1 MSDLPM
7 SAPAATQTPAGLGQG
22 ATRSPAASPIGQM
35 RLWGD
40 AMWGIIRRDAILFVS
55 YRSQLVAQF
64 LGPLFTIT
72 LFYYISHL
80 LKVNTFHSPGGY
92 FGFVIVGLVI
102 VQILTISL
110 GVMPVTV
117 RQELVSGTIERF
129 LVSAH
134 GPVNGILGTM
144 LFPLINALF
153 SAIVMLTLAA
163 LVFGLPLAATAVL
176 AIPVALLGVVAFM
189 PFAFFLVALVM
200 AFKQA
205 SSATQFIVA
214 GIAIVGGLYFPI
226 AVLPGW
232 IRWTSEV
239 QPFTPATDLLRHL
252 LIGTPLV
259 HPAIVE
265 LLKLVG
271 FIAILLPLG
280 VMLLRA
286 SIRYGQRTG
295 TVAEY

>member
-1 MSDLPM
+1 
-7 SAPAATQTPAGLGQG
+7 
-22 ATRSPAASPIGQM
+22 M
-35 RLWGD
+35 RLWTD

-72 LFYYISHL
+72 LFYYISRL
-80 LKVNTFHSPGGY
+80 LTAKTIHSPGGY

-144 LFPLINALF
+144 LFPLINAIF
-153 SAIVMLTLAA
+153 SGVLLLVLAA
-163 LVFGLPLAATAVL
+163 LVFGLPLAATAFL
-176 AIPVALLGVVAFM
+176 AVPVALLGVVAFL
-189 PFAFFLVALVM
+189 PFAFFLVSLVM

-214 GIAIVGGLYFPI
+214 GIAIIGGLYFPI

-232 IRWTSEV
+232 IRWASEA

-259 HPAIVE
+259 HPAIEE

-271 FIAILLPLG
+271 FIIVLLPFG
-280 VMLLRA
+280 VMLLRT

>member
-1 MSDLPM
+1 
-7 SAPAATQTPAGLGQG
+7 
-22 ATRSPAASPIGQM
+22 M
-35 RLWGD
+35 RLWCD
-40 AMWGIIRRDAILFVS
+40 AMWGIIRRDAILFLS

-64 LGPLFTIT
+64 LGPLFSIT

-80 LKVNTFHSPGGY
+80 LTAKTIHSPGGY

-110 GVMPVTV
+110 GVMPVVV

-144 LFPLINALF
+144 LFPLINAFF
-153 SAIVMLTLAA
+153 SGVLMLTLAT
-163 LVFGLPLAATAVL
+163 LIFGLPLAGTAVL
-176 AIPVALLGVVAFM
+176 AIPVALLGTVAFM

-205 SSATQFIVA
+205 SSATQFVVA

-232 IRWTSEV
+232 IRWTSDV
-239 QPFTPATDLLRHL
+239 QPFTPAADLLRHL
-252 LIGTPLV
+252 LVDTPLV
-259 HPAIVE
+259 HPAAVE
-265 LLKLVG
+265 LLKLVA
-271 FIAILLPLG
+271 FIAVLLPVG
-280 VMLLRA
+280 VVLLRA

>member
-1 MSDLPM
+1 MSQIRP
-7 SAPAATQTPAGLGQG
+7 
-22 ATRSPAASPIGQM
+22 
-35 RLWGD
+35 WCD

-55 YRSQLVAQF
+55 YRAQLLAQF
-64 LGPLFTIT
+64 VGPLFSITI
-72 LFYYISHL
+72 FYYISHI
-80 LKVNTFHSPGGY
+80 VTARSIHSPGGY

-102 VQILTISL
+102 VQILTISM

-134 GPVNGILGTM
+134 GPINGILGTM
-144 LFPLINALF
+144 LFPLINALL
-153 SAIVMLTLAA
+153 SGVLMLTLAA
-163 LVFGLPLAATAVL
+163 VIFGLPLATTAVL
-176 AIPVALLGVVAFM
+176 AIPVALLGTLAFM
-189 PFAFFLVALVM
+189 PFAFFLVSLVM

-214 GIAIVGGLYFPI
+214 GVAIVGGLYFPI
-226 AVLPGW
+226 SLLPGW
-232 IRWTSEV
+232 IRWASDV

-252 LIGTPLV
+252 LINTPLI
-259 HPAIVE
+259 HPAGIE

-271 FIAILLPLG
+271 FSAVLLPAG

-286 SIRYGQRTG
+286 SIRYGQRSG
-295 TVAEY
+295 TIAEY

>member
-1 MSDLPM
+1 M
-7 SAPAATQTPAGLGQG
+7 
-22 ATRSPAASPIGQM
+22 TRLRPWI
-35 RLWGD
+35 D
-40 AMWGIIRRDAILFVS
+40 AMWGIVRRDAILFVS
-55 YRSQLVAQF
+55 YRSQVVAQF
-64 LGPLFTIT
+64 VGPLFTIT

-80 LKVNTFHSPGGY
+80 LTAKSIHSPGGY

-102 VQILTISL
+102 VQILTISM

-134 GPVNGILGTM
+134 GPVNGIVGTM
-144 LFPLINALF
+144 LFPLINAVF
-153 SAIVMLTLAA
+153 SGVLLLTLAT
-163 LVFGLPLAATAVL
+163 VIFGLPLAATSVL
-176 AIPVALLGVVAFM
+176 AIPVALLGTLAFM
-189 PFAFFLVALVM
+189 PFAFFLVSLVM

-214 GIAIVGGLYFPI
+214 GVAIVGGLYFPTSL
-226 AVLPGW
+226 LPGW
-232 IRWTSEV
+232 IRWASDV

-252 LIGTPLV
+252 LVNTPLT

-265 LLKLVG
+265 LLKLAG
-271 FIAILLPLG
+271 FVAVLLPAGL
-280 VMLLRA
+280 VLLRA

>member
-1 MSDLPM
+1 M
-7 SAPAATQTPAGLGQG
+7 
-22 ATRSPAASPIGQM
+22 TRLRPWI
-35 RLWGD
+35 D
-40 AMWGIIRRDAILFVS
+40 AMWGIVRRDAILFVS
-55 YRSQLVAQF
+55 YRSQVVAQF
-64 LGPLFTIT
+64 VGPLFTIT

-80 LKVNTFHSPGGY
+80 LTAKSIHSPGGY

-102 VQILTISL
+102 VQILTISM

-134 GPVNGILGTM
+134 GPVNGIVGTM
-144 LFPLINALF
+144 LFPLINAVL
-153 SAIVMLTLAA
+153 SGVLLLTLAT
-163 LVFGLPLAATAVL
+163 VIFGLPLAATSVL
-176 AIPVALLGVVAFM
+176 AIPVALLGTLAFM
-189 PFAFFLVALVM
+189 PFAFFLVSLVM

-214 GIAIVGGLYFPI
+214 GVAIVGGLYFPTSL
-226 AVLPGW
+226 LPGW
-232 IRWTSEV
+232 IRWASDV

-252 LIGTPLV
+252 LVNTPLT

-265 LLKLVG
+265 LLKLAG
-271 FIAILLPLG
+271 FVAVLLPAGL
-280 VMLLRA
+280 VLLRA

>member
-1 MSDLPM
+1 MSQ
-7 SAPAATQTPAGLGQG
+7 A
-22 ATRSPAASPIGQM
+22 
-35 RLWGD
+35 RLWYD
-40 AMWGIIRRDAILFVS
+40 AMWGIVRRDAILFVS
-55 YRSQLVAQF
+55 YRSQLLAQF
-64 LGPLFTIT
+64 VGPLFSIT
-72 LFYYISHL
+72 LFYYISHIVTA
-80 LKVNTFHSPGGY
+80 KSIHSPGGY

-134 GPVNGILGTM
+134 GPINGILGTM
-144 LFPLINALF
+144 LFPLINAIF
-153 SAIVMLTLAA
+153 SGVLMLTLAA
-163 LVFGLPLAATAVL
+163 LIFGLPLAATAVL
-176 AIPVALLGVVAFM
+176 AVPVALLGTLAFM

-205 SSATQFIVA
+205 SSATQFIVS
-214 GIAIVGGLYFPI
+214 GVAIVGGLYFPTT
-226 AVLPGW
+226 VLPGW
-232 IRWTSEV
+232 IRWASDV

-252 LIGTPLV
+252 LVNTPLV
-259 HPAIVE
+259 HPAGVE

-271 FIAILLPLG
+271 FIAVLLPAG

-286 SIRYGQRTG
+286 AIRYGQRTG
-295 TVAEY
+295 TIAEY

>member
-1 MSDLPM
+1 
-7 SAPAATQTPAGLGQG
+7 
-22 ATRSPAASPIGQM
+22 M
-35 RLWGD
+35 RLWCD
-40 AMWGIIRRDAILFVS
+40 AMWGIVRRDAVLFMT
-55 YRSQLVAQF
+55 YRTQLVSQV

-80 LKVNTFHSPGGY
+80 VTARTIHSPGGY

-110 GVMPVTV
+110 GVMPVSV

-134 GPVNGILGTM
+134 GPVNGIVGTM
-144 LFPLINALF
+144 LFPLVNA
-153 SAIVMLTLAA
+153 MLTGVLTLVLGAV
-163 LVFGLPLAATAVL
+163 VFGLPIANTAVL
-176 AIPVALLGVVAFM
+176 AIPVSLLGMLAFM

-205 SSATQFIVA
+205 ASATQFVIA
-214 GIAIVGGLYFPI
+214 GLAIVGGLYFPI
-226 AVLPGW
+226 AVLPDW
-232 IRWTSEV
+232 IRWSAEV

-252 LIGTPLV
+252 LIDAPLRQSAGV
-259 HPAIVE
+259 D

-271 FIAILLPLG
+271 FVILLLPAG
-280 VMLLRA
+280 FALLRL